1 MDGLRF
7 SVSLE
12 DQVSPASKAAAKAL
26 KDMQNELTGAKKT
39 LTGYQDQLRRMNEL
53 KEFVPI
59 SLLKSIDD
67 QKRKVLELQSAINK
81 VGPVSEEASSHWKFS
96 LEGMGTTID
105 RLAER
110 AVEGAAI
117 MGAAIVGALGEGV
130 KIALE
135 ATEVN
140 ERLSATFEALGD
152 HAGAGKETL
161 QFLNELSTQLP
172 QSRDQLAKWTTQYQA
187 LGITDLGELRAQ
199 ITATAS
205 AQAIGGDEAASAYEH
220 LTQKVH
226 LAVEEHK
233 GLKLGEKTLVQLY
246 EAGINA
252 TDIADRLGI
261 STNELGARLKSGSID
276 AQKFGN
282 AMTETLIAKG
292 KGPLEAMGNE
302 IGTLKEKGWEAF
314 SHLFDGLDATPI
326 TDVIKNFTGLFD
338 QSTDVGQAMKK
349 EVGGGIQHVVNW
361 LGKMMTE
368 AEITFLN
375 IATWVVKNK
384 GEIKAMFESGV
395 SVGGAFIKVLEGV
408 ATVLGVIGKAAI
420 GVGTSIGWVGDKLG
434 LVDHGGAALTPE
446 QYDAKYGKGGGGALP
461 GTAPAHAEGG
471 LVQRPAPGE
480 FFASVAPGEYIM
492 PQREAQQILGGS
504 ARETASAANANGG
517 GASGGVHVDK
527 LEIHIVAPHGVTD
540 AQSLSITGL
549 SLAFERLQLASGR

>member
-39 LTGYQDQLRRMNEL
+39 LTGYQHLRRMNEL

-233 GLKLGEKTLVQLY
+233 GLKLGEKTLVQLLR
-246 EAGINA
+246 GRHQRNGH
-252 TDIADRLGI
+252 R
-261 STNELGARLKSGSID
+261 
-276 AQKFGN
+276 
-282 AMTETLIAKG
+282 
-292 KGPLEAMGNE
+292 GPA
-302 IGTLKEKGWEAF
+302 W
-314 SHLFDGLDATPI
+314 HLH
-326 TDVIKNFTGLFD
+326 
-338 QSTDVGQAMKK
+338 Q
-349 EVGGGIQHVVNW
+349 
-361 LGKMMTE
+361 
-368 AEITFLN
+368 
-375 IATWVVKNK
+375 
-384 GEIKAMFESGV
+384 
-395 SVGGAFIKVLEGV
+395 
-408 ATVLGVIGKAAI
+408 
-420 GVGTSIGWVGDKLG
+420 
-434 LVDHGGAALTPE
+434 
-446 QYDAKYGKGGGGALP
+446 
-461 GTAPAHAEGG
+461 
-471 LVQRPAPGE
+471 
-480 FFASVAPGEYIM
+480 
-492 PQREAQQILGGS
+492 
-504 ARETASAANANGG
+504 
-517 GASGGVHVDK
+517 
-527 LEIHIVAPHGVTD
+527 
-540 AQSLSITGL
+540 
-549 SLAFERLQLASGR
+549 